1 MRTFAEDGADFRDRA
16 GAEGD
21 ADTLHALSKTAPFS
35 HFADAISVLV
45 EPETEKHGVRAAQVL
60 TMVPPPELARIR
72 KELARVN
79 ASAFA

>member
-1 MRTFAEDGADFRDRA
+1 MERRDNHNDNHTVKRRGAFASRRFAMRTFAEDRADFRDRA

-45 EPETEKHGVRAAQVL
+45 ERETENTV
-60 TMVPPPELARIR
+60 
-72 KELARVN
+72 
-79 ASAFA
+79 